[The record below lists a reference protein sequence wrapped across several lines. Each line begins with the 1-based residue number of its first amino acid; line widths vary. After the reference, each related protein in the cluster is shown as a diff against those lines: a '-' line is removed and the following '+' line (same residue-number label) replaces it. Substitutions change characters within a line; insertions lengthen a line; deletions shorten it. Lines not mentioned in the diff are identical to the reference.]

1 MSLEIVKKLKPCEFK
16 WKDIDVLY
24 QDIQYQDDKIHFGFI
39 AQEVDKIFPKKKYGI
54 ITDGKEGYLSI
65 RYAEFIPL
73 LVKAIQE
80 LEEKVKMLEEQ
91 NVDKV

>member
-16 WKDIDVLY
+16 WKDNKAFNMDE
-24 QDIQYQDDKIHFGFI
+24 KIHFGFI
-39 AQEVDKIFPKKKYGI
+39 AQEIEKILPKNKYGI
-54 ITDGKEGYLSI
+54 VSKDLEGYLSI

-80 LEEKVKMLEEQ
+80 LEEKIKMLEE
-91 NVDKV
+91 K

>member
-1 MSLEIVKKLKPCEFK
+1 MSLEIVKKLKPCEFEWETK
-16 WKDIDVLY
+16 YINGDGKL
-24 QDIQYQDDKIHFGFI
+24 HFGFI
-39 AQEVDKIFPKKKYGI
+39 AQEVEKILSKNKYGI
-54 ITDGKEGYLSI
+54 VSREKEGYLSI
-65 RYAEFIPL
+65 KYLEFIPL